1 MNPIRWRMHR
11 LVTCLTTH
19 AARRQ
24 WEPGVPAFRRIP
36 FPRGGT
42 LSTKP
47 SESELGW

>member
-1 MNPIRWRMHR
+1 MSPIRWRMHR
-11 LVTCLTTH
+11 LTCLTTH

-24 WEPGVPAFRRIP
+24 WEPAVAAFRVVP

-42 LSTKP
+42 PSAKP